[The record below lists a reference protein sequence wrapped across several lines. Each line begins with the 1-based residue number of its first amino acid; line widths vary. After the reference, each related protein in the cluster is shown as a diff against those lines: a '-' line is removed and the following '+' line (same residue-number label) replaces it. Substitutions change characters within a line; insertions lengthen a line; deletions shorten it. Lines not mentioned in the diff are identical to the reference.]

1 MLPVISIP
9 REKIV
14 DTKVV
19 ICPSMTY
26 GIDLKNK
33 CIIGTIDGVEALKQS
48 IYLILATQRYRYP
61 IYNWD
66 YGTDIDP
73 LYGMRKD
80 FVIPEL
86 QNRIHEAL
94 LQDDR
99 ITDVNTFKINH
110 IGSGKYEV
118 SFLVQSKIT
127 DTLEINEV
135 IEI

>member
-19 ICPSMTY
+19 IYPSMTY

-48 IYLILATQRYRYP
+48 IYLILATQGYRYP

-66 YGTDIDP
+66 YGTDIGP

>member
-19 ICPSMTY
+19 IYPSMTY

-61 IYNWD
+61 IYNWHR
-66 YGTDIDP
+66 YRP
-73 LYGMRKD
+73 
-80 FVIPEL
+80 FV
-86 QNRIHEAL
+86 R
-94 LQDDR
+94 
-99 ITDVNTFKINH
+99 
-110 IGSGKYEV
+110 YEKR
-118 SFLVQSKIT
+118 LCYT
-127 DTLEINEV
+127 
-135 IEI
+135 

>member
-19 ICPSMTY
+19 IYPSMTY

-66 YGTDIDP
+66 YATDIDP

-80 FVIPEL
+80 FVVPEL
-86 QNRIHEAL
+86 QCRIREAL

-99 ITDVNTFKINH
+99 ITDIIDFKINH
-110 IGSGKYEV
+110 IERGKYDV
-118 SFLVQSKIT
+118 SFAVKNKIS
-127 DTLEINEV
+127 DTLYINEV
-135 IEI
+135 IEV

>member
-19 ICPSMTY
+19 IYPSMTY

-80 FVIPEL
+80 FVVPEL
-86 QNRIHEAL
+86 QCRIREAL

-99 ITDVNTFKINH
+99 ITDIIDFKINH
-110 IGSGKYEV
+110 IERGKYDV
-118 SFLVQSKIT
+118 SFAVKNKIS
-127 DTLEINEV
+127 DTLYINEV
-135 IEI
+135 IEV

>member
-1 MLPVISIP
+1 M
-9 REKIV
+9 
-14 DTKVV
+14 
-19 ICPSMTY
+19 
-26 GIDLKNK
+26 
-33 CIIGTIDGVEALKQS
+33 Q
-48 IYLILATQRYRYP
+48 TQRYRYP